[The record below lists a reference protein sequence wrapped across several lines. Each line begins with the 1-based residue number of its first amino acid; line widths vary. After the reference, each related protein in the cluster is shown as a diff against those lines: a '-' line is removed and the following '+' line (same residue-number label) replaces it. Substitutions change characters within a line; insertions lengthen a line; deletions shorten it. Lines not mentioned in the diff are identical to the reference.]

1 LDGVFRL
8 TERVANELEREVL
21 VNVGDREQV
30 LEDPL
35 EADIL
40 ALISGGIRLQ
50 QRFERLRLDVEEMG
64 HFHPLLELS
73 ERNLLDRFRHCSPAH
88 RRENGHIP
96 ACLATLADRRGCG
109 TAE

>member
-1 LDGVFRL
+1 
-8 TERVANELEREVL
+8 

-35 EADIL
+35 EADVL
-40 ALISGGIRLQ
+40 ALMSGGIRLQ
-50 QRFERLRLDVEEMG
+50 ERFERLRLDVEEMG

-73 ERNLLDRFRHCSPAH
+73 ERNLLNRFRHCSPAH

-96 ACLATLADRRGCG
+96 AGLAIVAGGRGCS
-109 TAE
+109 TAEMKCEAL

>member
-1 LDGVFRL
+1 M
-8 TERVANELEREVL
+8 
-21 VNVGDREQV
+21 NVGDREQV

-40 ALISGGIRLQ
+40 TLVSGGIRLQ
-50 QRFERLRLDVEEMG
+50 ERFERLRLDVEEMG
-64 HFHPLLELS
+64 HLHPLLELS

-88 RRENGHIP
+88 RRENGHTP
-96 ACLATLADRRGCG
+96 AGHATLAGRRGWPS